1 MADRNGTTATP
12 TTATAAPRGPGLT
25 VRLTDAER
33 AAWHAAARSAGYG
46 KTAAW
51 VREVVADRLT
61 GRGAAEVTG
70 RVTGRGAEGAG
81 LSPEVAA
88 ALGRI
93 GNNVNQMARAANT
106 AERAGE
112 VSPLT
117 VEAVEALRL
126 EVAQLRDD
134 LRAGRGERG

>member
-1 MADRNGTTATP
+1 MADRNGTTT
-12 TTATAAPRGPGLT
+12 APRGPGMV

-51 VREVVADRLT
+51 VRSVVADRLT
-61 GRGAAEVTG
+61 GSGPATPARRGPA
-70 RVTGRGAEGAG
+70 GAG
-81 LSPEVAA
+81 LAPEVAA

-93 GNNVNQMARAANT
+93 GNNVNQMARAANV

-117 VEAVEALRL
+117 VQAVEALRL

-134 LRAGRGERG
+134 LREGRGRA

>member
-1 MADRNGTTATP
+1 MSR
-12 TTATAAPRGPGLT
+12 T
-25 VRLTDAER
+25 VSLMIRLTDAER

-51 VREVVADRLT
+51 VRSVVGDRLA
-61 GRGAAEVTG
+61 GKGPAEGAG
-70 RVTGRGAEGAG
+70 RVTGRGPAGAG
-81 LSPEVAA
+81 LAPEVAA

-93 GNNVNQMARAANT
+93 GNNVNQMARAANV

-112 VSPLT
+112 TSPLT
-117 VEAVEALRL
+117 VQSVEALRL